1 MGTKMLNI
9 DGSMG
14 EGGGQILRSSLALS
28 LCLCTPFRI
37 SNIRRA
43 RDKPG
48 LRRQHLAAV
57 QAAAA
62 LGEADVEGAELGS
75 QALSFVPRRLRAGEH
90 HFAIGTAGSTTLV
103 LQTVLPAL
111 LTAQAPSR
119 LVLEGGTHNPHAPP
133 FDFLDLAF
141 LPLINRMG
149 PKIIARLERPG
160 FYPAGGGLIHV
171 EIKPAAR
178 LQPLDLLERG
188 RILRQYASAVVANL
202 PAQIAQRELQVIGE
216 QLGLDAGQ
224 LELRVART
232 AKGPG
237 NVVTVIVQSQHVT
250 EVFTGFGERG
260 VRAETVAARVV
271 KDVQRYL
278 SARVP
283 VGEHLADQLLLP
295 FALAGGGSY
304 LTLAPSSHAATNIA
318 VIGAFLDT
326 RIACEKI
333 GPDAWRIRI
342 GTD

>member
-1 MGTKMLNI
+1 MLNI

-37 SNIRRA
+37 SNIRRE

-75 QALSFVPRRLRAGEH
+75 QALSFVPHRLRAGEH

-171 EIKPAAR
+171 EIKPVAR

-188 RILRQYASAVVANL
+188 RIRRQYACTVVANL
-202 PAQIAQRELQVIGE
+202 PAQIGQRELQVIGA

-224 LELRVART
+224 LELRAART

-237 NVVTVIVQSQHVT
+237 NVVTVTVQSEHVT

-260 VRAETVAARVV
+260 VRAETVAAGVV

-278 SARVP
+278 SAGVP

-304 LTLAPSSHAATNIA
+304 LTLAPSSHATTNIA
-318 VIGAFLDT
+318 VIGAFLGT
-326 RIACEKI
+326 RIASEKI

>member
-1 MGTKMLNI
+1 MLNI

-62 LGEADVEGAELGS
+62 IGEAHVEGAELGS
-75 QALSFVPRRLRAGEH
+75 QALSFVPRRLRAGQH

-141 LPLINRMG
+141 LPLINCMG

-160 FYPAGGGLIHV
+160 FYPAGGGLIDV
-171 EIKPAAR
+171 EIKPVAR

-188 RILRQYASAVVANL
+188 RILRQYACAVVANL
-202 PAQIAQRELQVIGE
+202 PAQIAQRELQVIGA

-237 NVVTVIVQSQHVT
+237 NVVTVTVQSEHVT

-260 VRAETVAARVV
+260 VRAETVAAGVV
-271 KDVQRYL
+271 KDVQCYL
-278 SARVP
+278 SAGVP

-304 LTLAPSSHAATNIA
+304 LTLAPSSHATTNIA
-318 VIGAFLDT
+318 VIGAFLGT
-326 RIACEKI
+326 RIACENI

>member
-1 MGTKMLNI
+1 MLNI

-37 SNIRRA
+37 SNIRRE
-43 RDKPG
+43 RDNPG

-160 FYPAGGGLIHV
+160 FYPAGGGLIHI
-171 EIKPAAR
+171 EIKPVAR
-178 LQPLDLLERG
+178 LQPLELLERG
-188 RILRQYASAVVANL
+188 SILRQYACAVVANL

-260 VRAETVAARVV
+260 VRAETVAAGVV
-271 KDVQRYL
+271 NGVQRYL

-304 LTLAPSSHAATNIA
+304 LTLRPSSHTRTNIA
-318 VIGAFLDT
+318 VIGAFLGR
-326 RIACEKI
+326 RIASEKI